1 MIEHFAKLLEWEAP
15 AEWLEIKT
23 IEAHTGG
30 EPLRVIIDGYPS
42 LPGTTI
48 LEKRRNA
55 KENFDFI
62 RKALMLEPRGHADM
76 YGAIITP
83 PETSESDFGVIFIHN
98 DGYSTGCGHAVIAL
112 TKIFVE
118 MELVE
123 KKEPETTIKMD
134 VPSGTITA
142 FAKVENSKV
151 SSIRFVNVPSFVEIL
166 DGEIEIPDYG
176 IIKYDIAYGGAYY
189 AIVNTD
195 DLDIEFDS
203 NSTNIAIKIGM
214 IIKKFI
220 NKQVK
225 IKHPEEP
232 EMNFLYGVIFTFK
245 PKNENNHSRNICVFA
260 NGEIDRSPTG
270 TGVSARAA
278 VHYSRNEISLNETI
292 TIESIIGS
300 TFKVSVIE
308 EAKIGDKDAIIPQVT
323 GTANIIG
330 KNTFWI
336 DPLDEKGKGF
346 FLR

>member
-1 MIEHFAKLLEWEAP
+1 MMKNVSSLLEWEPP

-23 IEAHTGG
+23 IDAHTGG

-42 LPGTTI
+42 LSGNTI
-48 LEKRRNA
+48 LEKRQNA

-83 PETSESDFGVIFIHN
+83 PETSEADFGVIFMHN
-98 DGYSTGCGHAVIAL
+98 DGYSTGCGHAVIAI

-118 MELVE
+118 TGLV
-123 KKEPETTIKMD
+123 KINEPETMIRMD

-142 FAKVENSKV
+142 FAHVENSKV
-151 SSIRFVNVPSFVEIL
+151 ASIRFINVPSFVEIL
-166 DGEIEIPDYG
+166 DGEIEISEYG
-176 IIKYDIAYGGAYY
+176 KIKFDLAFGGAYY

-195 DLDIEFDS
+195 DLELDPNNIS
-203 NSTNIAIKIGM
+203 MVIKVGMLIKNS
-214 IIKKFI
+214 I
-220 NKQVK
+220 NNQVK
-225 IKHPEEP
+225 IMHPQES
-232 EMNFLYGVIFTFK
+232 EMNFLYGTIFTFK
-245 PKNENNHSRNICVFA
+245 PKNKNNHSRNICVFA

-278 VHYSRNEISLNETI
+278 VHYARDEISLDETI

-300 TFKVSVIE
+300 TFEVSVIE
-308 EAKIGDKDAIIPQVT
+308 ETKIGDKNAVIPQVV

-336 DPLDEKGKGF
+336 DPLDEKGQGF